1 MDKIHQDD
9 VELIGSLLDANRLP
23 DGWQVFLDKLLEH
36 FNLKHINLYILCNST
51 FSPRFQDYSGM
62 KPSEQA
68 LKEYMDRFFAI
79 DKVHHAMLEGPE
91 CKWVTGNFE
100 PYQSMLNAMP
110 WYHYWACI
118 KNDVPYTTGTV
129 LFRTPENI
137 CAIVFQRSKAQGPYT
152 QVEED
157 RFTAISPYIAK
168 AVRLRV
174 KLAEKEKDGLRLKS
188 ILNKL
193 KLPVATLNEFGEVIA
208 KNSKMDELLNSLETI
223 KIGKN
228 KRIYL
233 TKKSENLNLQRSIS
247 QSVAIAKNRDLDYT
261 NNAVTIYDSKN
272 NRTTSIGSC
281 ELIDRDE
288 DSGDVFVGAMIY
300 VVSPDLI
307 SSVSR
312 AQLKSLFTLTESEAH
327 CCHFFGRNMSL
338 KEIAVHRDTSVNTVR
353 EQIQNCYKKTGT
365 KNQLELIN
373 MISSLPMVQVY
384 N

>member
-23 DGWQVFLDKLLEH
+23 EGWQVFLDKLLGH
-36 FNLKHINLYILCNST
+36 FNLKHLNLYILCNST
-51 FSPRFQDYSGM
+51 FSPRFQDYSGI

-68 LKEYMDRFFAI
+68 MKEYMDRFFGS
-79 DKVHHAMLEGPE
+79 DKVHHAMLAGPE
-91 CKWVTGNFE
+91 CRWVTGNFE

-110 WYHYWACI
+110 GYHDWASNR
-118 KNDVPYTTGTV
+118 NDVPYTTGTV
-129 LFRTPENI
+129 LFRTAEDT
-137 CAIVFQRSKAQGPYT
+137 CALMFQRNKAQGPFT
-152 QVEED
+152 QEEED
-157 RFTAISPYIAK
+157 RFTAMGPYIAK
-168 AVRLRV
+168 AVQLRV
-174 KLAEKEKDGLRLKS
+174 KLAEKKKDGLRLKS

-272 NRTTSIGSC
+272 NRTISIGSC

-312 AQLKSLFTLTESEAH
+312 EQLKSLFTLTESEAH